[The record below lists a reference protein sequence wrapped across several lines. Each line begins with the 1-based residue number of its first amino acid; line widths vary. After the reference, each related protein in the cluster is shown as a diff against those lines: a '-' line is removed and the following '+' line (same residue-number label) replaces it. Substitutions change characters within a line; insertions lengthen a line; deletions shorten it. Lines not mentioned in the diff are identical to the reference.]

1 MKTRR
6 HRRKVKKTM
15 RRKRGGWRD
24 RLINA
29 ANVDNSWS
37 N

>member
-6 HRRKVKKTM
+6 HRRKLKKTM
-15 RRKRGGWRD
+15 RRRGGWRD